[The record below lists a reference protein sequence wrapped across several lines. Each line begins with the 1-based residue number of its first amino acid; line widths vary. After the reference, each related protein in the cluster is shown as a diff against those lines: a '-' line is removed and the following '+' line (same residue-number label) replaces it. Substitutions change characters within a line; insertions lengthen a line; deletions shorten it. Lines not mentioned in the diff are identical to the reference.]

1 MDVKGVAA
9 LVTGGASGLGF
20 ATAKALAAA
29 GAKVTILD
37 VNEAAAAKAAAE
49 LGGLGLAC
57 DVASADGAAKAVA
70 AAKAKH
76 GAARVLINCAGVG
89 TPAKAVGKE
98 GALALEVFA
107 KVVNINLIGTFN
119 LIRLFAADLQK
130 EEPLAG
136 KERGVIVNTA
146 SVAAFDG
153 QIGQPAYAASKGGVV
168 AMTLPLAREFASHGI
183 RVCTIAPGLF
193 LTPMMKVLPE
203 QAQQSL
209 AAQVPFPSRLGDPS
223 EYAGLAMHIVQN
235 QMLNGE
241 TIRLDGSIRMT
252 PR

>member
-89 TPAKAVGKE
+89 TPAKAVGKD